1 VITLGSEGDMMQS
14 KREWLEELYRER
26 TLVTFKAGEV
36 LPLRPREISVVYR
49 GMVQLLT
56 LHPSGDEVLLG
67 LVGPLMPFGLP
78 LSCLEVYQ
86 AVALTSGDLLR
97 LSWDEV
103 QQSPPL
109 AQQVNQQLVSR
120 LQQTEAL
127 LALTGQRRV
136 LDRIR
141 SFLILLAREFGRPT
155 PQGIRVEVRLTH
167 QQMASALG
175 TTRVTVT
182 RLIGKL
188 REDNFLRIGR
198 DRRLYILT
206 EEPAAPTPVSL
217 SR

>member
-1 VITLGSEGDMMQS
+1 MMQS